1 MGKKKILVAP
11 LNWGLGHAARCI
23 PIITELQK
31 HDFEPVIASDGQ
43 ALQLLIKEFPHLI
56 HEKLPS
62 YEIRYTEK
70 GKSLKWKL
78 MMDSPRIMNTIK
90 KEKAIA
96 KTLVAKYDLKGII
109 SDNRW
114 GVRTDMLKKN
124 VFITHQ
130 LNVLSGNTSFLSSF
144 IQQRYIKKFDQC
156 WVPDI
161 EKTENLSGKL
171 GHLPTKPGNV
181 KYIGVLSR
189 MQKMAVPI
197 IYDYLILLSGP
208 EPQRTMLEAILLKEF
223 ENTPLNVL
231 FIRGVIKEEIC
242 SLSQN
247 ENIKIKNY
255 LFGKPLE
262 EAINSSRYIISRSGY
277 TTLMDLTK
285 LEKKAFFIPTPG
297 QFEQEYLAKRLKELK
312 IAASCSQEDFK
323 ISWLNEIENY
333 SGLSDFG
340 NHTSFRDLFTFFES
354 E

>member
-23 PIITELQK
+23 PVIRELQK

-43 ALQLLIKEFPHLI
+43 ALQLLTKEFPHLI
-56 HEKLPS
+56 HEELPS
-62 YEIRYTEK
+62 YEIRYTKK

-78 MMDSPRIMNTIK
+78 MMDSPRIMNTIR

-144 IQQRYIKKFDQC
+144 IQQQYIDKFDQC
-156 WVPDI
+156 WVPDM

-171 GHLPTKPGNV
+171 GHLPTKPGHV
-181 KYIGVLSR
+181 KYIGILSR
-189 MQKMAVPI
+189 MQKKSVPI
-197 IYDYLILLSGP
+197 LYDYLILLSGP
-208 EPQRTMLEAILLKEF
+208 EPQRSILESILLKEF
-223 ENTPLNVL
+223 NDTSLKVL
-231 FIRGVIKEEIC
+231 FIRGLVKDDPYN
-242 SLSQN
+242 LSKN

-262 EAINSSRYIISRSGY
+262 EALNSSRYIISRSGY
-277 TTLMDLTK
+277 TTLMDMTK

-297 QFEQEYLAKRLKELK
+297 QYEQEYLAERLTKMN
-312 IAASCSQEDFK
+312 IAASCSQEDFN
-323 ISWLNEIENY
+323 ISRLNEIENY